1 MPRDYCD
8 LRFRVAGA
16 VARHTRTGMVG
27 SVVDYGYTDDEYAD
41 ECPDLSLLAR
51 RPCWQRQASCRGTDT
66 DLWFPVSGT
75 SQAAK
80 AVCEACPV
88 RRLCLEH
95 VVASSRVLQGIWAG
109 TTEQERVVLRKVLS
123 SRHG

>member
-1 MPRDYCD
+1 MPRGYCD
-8 LRFRVAGA
+8 LRFRAAGA
-16 VARHTRTGMVG
+16 AARHTRTGMVG

-41 ECPDLSLLAR
+41 ECPDLSLLAH

-88 RRLCLEH
+88 RRLCLEY

-109 TTEQERVVLRKVLS
+109 TTEQERRRMRRAS
-123 SRHG
+123 A

>member
-1 MPRDYCD
+1 
-8 LRFRVAGA
+8 
-16 VARHTRTGMVG
+16 MVG

-88 RRLCLEH
+88 RSR
-95 VVASSRVLQGIWAG
+95 ASS
-109 TTEQERVVLRKVLS
+109 TS
-123 SRHG
+123 SPRRECCKGSGPARPNRSGRG